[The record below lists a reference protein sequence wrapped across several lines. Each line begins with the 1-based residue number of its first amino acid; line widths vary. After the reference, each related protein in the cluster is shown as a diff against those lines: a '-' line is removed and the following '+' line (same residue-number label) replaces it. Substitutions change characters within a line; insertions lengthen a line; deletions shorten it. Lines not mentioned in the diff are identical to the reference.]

1 MGFIVLSEEMTA
13 IAFSRVDAS
22 VVITTR
28 NRRDDTLRAVA
39 SCLAQQGCKIEILV
53 FDDASEDGTV
63 EAVQQQ
69 APTVRVFA
77 NEIRTGY
84 IHNRNRGFREAVGA
98 VVFSIDDDA
107 YFAEADTIARIL
119 RYFRLDETIGAV
131 AIPYI
136 EPLNVRSLSSNKT
149 PFHSLA
155 GDELRSYI
163 GCSHAIRRD
172 VVLGIGGYREC
183 FIHQGEERDLCLR
196 MRSEGWRVVYGD
208 SGLIVH
214 MVSPKRQTD
223 RVIYYGARNRLLFDL
238 LNLPLPHLLLR
249 LVWDPVAII
258 RYRFALSTLPV
269 KLLGIIAGFLEG
281 AKHWGEREAV
291 SSSTYQRFTQLSG
304 HGPES
309 WDQAIPPPCG
319 QLTEKD
325 PSARFGVANLDELR
339 TD

>member
-1 MGFIVLSEEMTA
+1 MDSTVLSEGPTSA
-13 IAFSRVDAS
+13 GFSSVDAS

-39 SCLAQQGCKIEILV
+39 SCLSQQGCKLEILV

-63 EAVQQQ
+63 EAVRL
-69 APTVRVFA
+69 ATPSVRVFA
-77 NEIRTGY
+77 NQARTGY
-84 IHNRNRGFREAVGA
+84 IQNRNRGFREAAGPI
-98 VVFSIDDDA
+98 VFSIDDDA
-107 YFAEADTIARIL
+107 YFADPNIVMCIL
-119 RYFRLDETIGAV
+119 RYFHQDDSIGAV

-136 EPLNVRSLSSNKT
+136 EPLNVRSRSYQKT
-149 PFHSLA
+149 PFHSLT

-172 VVLGIGGYREC
+172 VALGLGGYREY
-183 FIHQGEERDLCLR
+183 FVHQGEERDLCLR
-196 MRSEGWRVVYGD
+196 MSSAGWRVVYGG

-238 LNLPLPHLLLR
+238 LNLPLPHLLVR
-249 LVWDPVAII
+249 LLWDPVAII

-269 KLLGIIAGFLEG
+269 KLRGIAAGFLEG
-281 AKHWGEREAV
+281 AKRWRERQAV
-291 SSSTYQRFTQLSG
+291 SRATYRLFMQLPG
-304 HGPES
+304 HGPET

-319 QLTEKD
+319 QLTKKD
-325 PSARFGVANLDELR
+325 PSAQVGVANQHE
-339 TD
+339 